1 MIAQKRD
8 AAATER
14 LLGSLSL
21 STTRNPRHAA
31 RMFAQAGGERGNL
44 GIETFSHRCTLRTT
58 PPMRQNA
65 IPRGLVA
72 EMLV

>member
-1 MIAQKRD
+1 
-8 AAATER
+8 
-14 LLGSLSL
+14 
-21 STTRNPRHAA
+21 
-31 RMFAQAGGERGNL
+31 MFAQAGGERGNL